1 MQPLPRYRIYS
12 SPRDYWAVVREVALG
27 SWMRGDAC
35 TELERVLCER
45 HDVRHALCIAK
56 ARVGIFVTLRALI
69 EPGQKVVLSPYTI
82 SDVVNMVLC
91 AGGVPVFADLEP
103 DTCNVDAAELER
115 LVDGETGAVLI
126 THLHGLACDM
136 ERIPALCRE
145 RGVALVE
152 DAAQAFGARFA
163 GRAVGTFGA
172 AGVYSYGAYKNV
184 NSFFGGMVVS
194 NDGELMARLRAVV
207 DGFPP
212 QEIPY
217 YLSKVREALTTDL
230 ATLPPVFKALTYRI
244 FRYGFL
250 NDVGLLNSQ
259 VSVDDDPRSKSE
271 LPESYLR
278 RLTSMQARIVMAQLP
293 SVDDSIRARVAYA
306 ERYHAGL
313 SGVDGI
319 GLPPLRKDGSHT
331 YTYFPIQVDDRQS
344 VLRHMMRERCDVA
357 AQHLKNCAD
366 LECFSRFAR
375 ECPNARRT
383 ARSVVLL
390 PTYPRYSDI
399 DVDRNIRVLR
409 EYFGAT

>member
-12 SPRDYWAVVREVALG
+12 SPRDYWAVVREVVSR
-27 SWMRGDAC
+27 SWLRGDGCAQ
-35 TELERVLCER
+35 LEGLLCER
-45 HDVRHALCIAK
+45 HDVMHALCIAK

-82 SDVVNMVLC
+82 SDVINMVLC

-103 DTCNVDAAELER
+103 DTCNVSAAEIER
-115 LVDGETGAVLI
+115 LIDGDTGAVLI

-145 RGVALVE
+145 HGVPLVE

-172 AGVYSYGAYKNV
+172 AGIYSFGAYKNV

-194 NDGELMARLRAVV
+194 NDGELLARLRAEV

-212 QEIPY
+212 QEILY
-217 YLSKVREALTTDL
+217 YLSKVRESLTTDL
-230 ATLPPVFKALTYRI
+230 ATLPPVFKALTYRV
-244 FRYGFL
+244 FRFGFL
-250 NDVGLLNSQ
+250 HDVGLLNSQ
-259 VSVDDDPRSKSE
+259 VSVDDDPASKRE

-278 RLTSMQARIVMAQLP
+278 RLTSMQARIVMSQLP
-293 SVDDSIRARVAYA
+293 TVDTSIRARVAYA
-306 ERYHAGL
+306 QRYHAGL
-313 SGVDGI
+313 SGVGGI
-319 GLPPLRKDGSHT
+319 GLPPLRNDGSHT
-331 YTYFPIQVDDRQS
+331 YTYFPIHVDDRQG

-366 LECFSRFAR
+366 LECFSEFAD
-375 ECPNARRT
+375 ECPNARKA
-383 ARSVVLL
+383 ARSVLLL
-390 PTYPRYSDI
+390 PTYPRYSNA

-409 EYFGAT
+409 EYFGAA